1 MPTPDH
7 VSRPVSLPVSRPVS
21 RRTTLV
27 GLGVTGVT
35 AWVASGCTSGRP
47 EPGSVSPSPSATPVD
62 SGPPAVEPDVRLAAT
77 VLALEQSMLDQVLA
91 TGRRHP
97 RLRGRLRGARTAHQE
112 HVRLLASAVP
122 AGSGPTRAARRT
134 PSVPKSPT
142 AALAALARAEDRL
155 AGSDRRSAL
164 AADSGAF
171 ARVLGSMAAAASQ
184 LAVATSI
191 PPAAGEDRP

>member
-7 VSRPVSLPVSRPVS
+7 VSRPVS
-21 RRTTLV
+21 RRATLV
-27 GLGVTGVT
+27 GLAGVTGVT

-47 EPGSVSPSPSATPVD
+47 EPESVSPSPSATPVD

-97 RLRGRLRGARTAHQE
+97 RLQGRLRGAWTAHQE

-122 AGSGPTRAARRT
+122 AGSGPTRTARRT
-134 PSVPKSPT
+134 PPVPRSPT

-155 AGSDRRSAL
+155 AGSDRGSAL

-184 LAVATSI
+184 LAVATSS
-191 PPAAGEDRP
+191 PPAAGEDRR